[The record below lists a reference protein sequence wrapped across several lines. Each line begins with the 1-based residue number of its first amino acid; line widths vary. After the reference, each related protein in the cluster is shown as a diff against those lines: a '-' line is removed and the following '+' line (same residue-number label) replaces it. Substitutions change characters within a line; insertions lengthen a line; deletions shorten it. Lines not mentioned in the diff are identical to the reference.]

1 MNVNAALSKRSD
13 YKWWIFGSVAI
24 GMFISVMDQT
34 GVNLALPRIADHFD
48 ATIPE
53 VQWVALGYILTTGSL
68 MLPMGRLADMIG
80 PKRVYTTGFV
90 IFVVAAV
97 LTGLAPTLLTVILFK
112 VLQGVGAAMAQAT
125 GMAIVTSAFPNEE
138 RGKAIG
144 MFMTIVG
151 SGAIVGPM
159 VGGAIVGE
167 FGWRY
172 IFFMGVPLGIVSV
185 IAATLVLP
193 RAQARPASSRRLGFD
208 WPGAV
213 LSAGALAVFLVVMTT
228 GYRVGWAT
236 PLVWVAFAGAV
247 ALLAAFIWWE
257 RRTSDPMLAL
267 ELFRNRLFST
277 GIAANFLTFL
287 GVTSIFFLMPFYLQ
301 EVLDFTPGQAGL
313 IMAPTALTFALL
325 GPITGRL
332 SDRYGTR
339 KFTITGLILVL
350 CSLSIF
356 SRLTAHT
363 PLPLVMGALML
374 QAMGMGTFFSP
385 NASSLLSMVER
396 SRYGIATAL
405 LNMVRNAANVTG
417 VGLATTIVTVI
428 MASEGF
434 EASLDA
440 VRAGGGE
447 GVKEAFTQG
456 LRFAYL
462 IMSGFVGLALLL
474 TVFRSGEPGG
484 RAAVASQEKGVPS
497 KA

>member
-301 EVLDFTPGQAGL
+301 EVLEFTPGQAGL
-313 IMAPTALTFALL
+313 IMAPTALIFALL
-325 GPITGRL
+325 GPIIGRL

-339 KFTITGLILVL
+339 KFT
-350 CSLSIF
+350 
-356 SRLTAHT
+356 
-363 PLPLVMGALML
+363 
-374 QAMGMGTFFSP
+374 
-385 NASSLLSMVER
+385 
-396 SRYGIATAL
+396 
-405 LNMVRNAANVTG
+405 
-417 VGLATTIVTVI
+417 
-428 MASEGF
+428 
-434 EASLDA
+434 
-440 VRAGGGE
+440 
-447 GVKEAFTQG
+447 
-456 LRFAYL
+456 
-462 IMSGFVGLALLL
+462 
-474 TVFRSGEPGG
+474 
-484 RAAVASQEKGVPS
+484 
-497 KA
+497 